1 MNDDNIEY
9 KDVNYMKKNK
19 KLCIYCS
26 YRCAVPSKLDLYC
39 SEMCRLLHLT
49 ITEEINIKDIA
60 KLIKLSKVELI
71 DIILSLKCQDI
82 DFNDLNILLL
92 NKPFIEKQKGLHI
105 KNEGGKVNFD

>member
-60 KLIKLSKVELI
+60 KLIKLNKIDLI
-71 DIILSLKCQDI
+71 QIILTLKHMNI
-82 DFNDLNILLL
+82 DEKILYKVCN
-92 NKPFIEKQKGLHI
+92 NKLDMKQKGLSI
-105 KNEGGKVNFD
+105 NQDGKYSMDFS